1 MQSKIGVTMA
11 KKILITGITGQV
23 GSQLAD
29 YVLNNTEMDVV
40 GLMRWQEPMDNLYH
54 LTDRIN
60 KKNRISVYYA
70 DLNDYS
76 SLTRMIND
84 VKPEFISHL
93 AAQSYPKTSFNI
105 AIETLQTNIIGT
117 ANLLENIRQLKERD
131 GYNPIVHVCS
141 SSEVYGRA
149 APGQSLSEDTPFHGA
164 SPYSISKIGTD
175 YLGRFYAEAYGIRT
189 FVTRMGTHSGPRRSD
204 VFFESTVAKQIA
216 LIEAGLQEPFIKV
229 GNLSSTRTFQ
239 DTRDAVRAYFLLL
252 QASEAGKIAPG
263 EYFNI
268 AGEEVFKLPEVI
280 ELLLS
285 MSTRTDIEVRTDQDR
300 MRPID
305 ADYQMFDNTKIKTA
319 INWKPEIPAKK
330 MFEDLLNHWRSEIS
344 KGKIPLNR

>member
-1 MQSKIGVTMA
+1 M

-29 YVLNNTEMDVV
+29 YVLEYTDFQVV
-40 GLMRWQEPMDNLYH
+40 GMLRWQEPMDNLYH

-60 KKNRISVYYA
+60 RKDRISLYYA

-76 SLTRMIND
+76 AMARMLRD
-84 VKPEFISHL
+84 VKPEFVSHL

-105 AIETLQTNIIGT
+105 PIETLQTNIIGT
-117 ANLLENIRQLKERD
+117 ANLLENIRQLKETD
-131 GYNPIVHVCS
+131 GYNPVVHVCS
-141 SSEVYGRA
+141 SSEVYGKAR
-149 APGQSLSEDTPFHGA
+149 PGIPLSEDTAFHGA

-175 YLGRFYAEAYGIRT
+175 YLGQFYGEAYGIRT

-216 LIEAGLQEPFIKV
+216 MIEAGYQEPVIKV

-239 DTRDAVRAYFLLL
+239 DARDAVRAYFLLL
-252 QASEAGKIAPG
+252 QASEQGRVRCG

-268 AGEEVFKLPEVI
+268 AGEEVYKLPEVI
-280 ELLLS
+280 DLLLG
-285 MSTRTDIEVRTDQDR
+285 MSTRKDIQVKTDEDR
-300 MRPID
+300 LRPID
-305 ADYQMFDNTKIKTA
+305 ADYQMFDNTKIRSA
-319 INWKPEIPAKK
+319 IDWKPEIPARK
-330 MFEDLLNHWRSEIS
+330 MFQDLLDHWRSEIA